1 MTHKRVNEVRVGLF
15 VFVAGIALLA
25 TVFFLGSQSNLFLP
39 KYTLYCQFPSI
50 NGLRAG
56 ALVQL
61 AGLNVGLVDDIA
73 FASSLE
79 QREVM
84 VKLRINRFYRD
95 RIRAD
100 STAAISTQGLLGD
113 KYISVSVGSAEQ
125 PALEDGAMITIG
137 ESGSLQSV
145 VEKASSVGDEVK
157 RAFASAARVLESID
171 QGEGMLGGMVRDQSG
186 RKALSDLAAAMADL
200 REIVASVKA
209 GEGTVGRLI
218 RDPTLYDD
226 VRTLLGQAN
235 RSKLLKTVVRSTME
249 ENERQG
255 VK

>member
-15 VFVAGIALLA
+15 VFVAGFALLA
-25 TVFFLGSQSNLFLP
+25 TIFFLGSQSNLFLP
-39 KYTLYCQFPSI
+39 KYTLYCQFSSI
-50 NGLRAG
+50 NGLRTG

-61 AGLNVGLVDDIA
+61 AGLNVGLVDDVT
-73 FASSLE
+73 FASALE
-79 QREVM
+79 QRDVL

-113 KYISVSVGSAEQ
+113 KYISLSVGSADQ
-125 PALEDGAMITIG
+125 PALEDEAMLTVG

-145 VEKASSVGDEVK
+145 VEKANSTL
-157 RAFASAARVLESID
+157 ASAARVLESID
-171 QGEGMLGGMVRDQSG
+171 QGEGMLGGMVRDPSG
-186 RKALSDLAAAMADL
+186 RKALSDLAVAMADL

-209 GEGTVGRLI
+209 GEGTVGRLL

>member
-1 MTHKRVNEVRVGLF
+1 MISKRVNEVRVGLF
-15 VFVAGIALLA
+15 IFMAGLALLA
-25 TVFFLGSQSNLFLP
+25 TIFFLGSQSNLFLP
-39 KYTLYCQFPSI
+39 KYTLSCQFPSI
-50 NGLRAG
+50 NGLRTG

-61 AGLNVGLVDDIA
+61 AGLNVGLVDDIT
-73 FASSLE
+73 FASALE
-79 QREVM
+79 QRDVV

-95 RIRAD
+95 RIRGD

-113 KYISVSVGSAEQ
+113 KFISLSVGSADQ
-125 PALEDGAMITIG
+125 PVLEDGAMIPSG
-137 ESGSLQSV
+137 ESGSLQAV
-145 VEKASSVGDEVK
+145 VEKANSTL
-157 RAFASAARVLESID
+157 ASAARVLESID
-171 QGEGMLGGMVRDQSG
+171 KGEGMLGGMVRDQSG
-186 RKALSDLAAAMADL
+186 RKALSDLAVAMADL

-209 GEGTVGRLI
+209 GEGTIGRLV